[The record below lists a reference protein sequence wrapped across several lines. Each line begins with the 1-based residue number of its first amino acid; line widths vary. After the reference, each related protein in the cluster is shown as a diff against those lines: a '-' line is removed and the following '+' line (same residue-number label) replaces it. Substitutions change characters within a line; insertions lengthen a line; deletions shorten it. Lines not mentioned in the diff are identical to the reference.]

1 MVCFLPIRY
10 NVKLTFQV
18 LSLHPSKLGST
29 RVFVDLLLFS
39 GGGGGGGGTP
49 IYWLHEYVLLERVQD
64 CMVFKPL

>member
-39 GGGGGGGGTP
+39 GGGVLPYIG
-49 IYWLHEYVLLERVQD
+49 YVHEYVLLERVQD